1 MDARTAN
8 LLEALDPIA
17 VELLTT
23 LLASPATE
31 TDLVKS
37 ISGATQPTI
46 HRRLTRLAKAGLV
59 AHEPG
64 MARAP
69 GRLWSLL
76 HTQEIERLVTTL
88 LALSDAIEDRDRAER
103 DQTRRH
109 LKRARADRLGFE
121 DTSRRSA

>member
-23 LLASPATE
+23 LLAGPATE

-64 MARAP
+64 MAPGP

-76 HTQEIERLVTTL
+76 HTQETGVGSGSRTR
-88 LALSDAIEDRDRAER
+88 ADGAAER
-103 DQTRRH
+103 
-109 LKRARADRLGFE
+109 
-121 DTSRRSA
+121 

>member
-76 HTQEIERLVTTL
+76 HTQETEQLVTTL

-103 DQTRRH
+103 DQTRRR
-109 LKRARADRLGFE
+109 LKRARAARLGFE